1 VIESPLARAQRGN
14 QSPHCGTRRQASVF
28 AGAYDFGV
36 PQGVIRA
43 RFSTAGVQ
51 LRGGGPCVL
60 DVAPELHRTKSCNSK
75 TKECRHER
83 KP

>member
-1 VIESPLARAQRGN
+1 MRTLRGN
-14 QSPHCGTRRQASVF
+14 QSPRRGTRKQASVF

-36 PQGVIRA
+36 PQGVTRA

-51 LRGGGPCVL
+51 LRGGGPRVL
-60 DVAPELHRTKSCNSK
+60 AVAPELHRTKSCNSK